1 MDRKPDE
8 IETETRITS
17 LLIRIGDKSSSTS
30 SLEVPTSTD
39 LDLSTYRP
47 R

>member
-17 LLIRIGDKSSSTS
+17 LLIRIGEGDIVRYETQISN
-30 SLEVPTSTD
+30 SLLEW
-39 LDLSTYRP
+39 
-47 R
+47 